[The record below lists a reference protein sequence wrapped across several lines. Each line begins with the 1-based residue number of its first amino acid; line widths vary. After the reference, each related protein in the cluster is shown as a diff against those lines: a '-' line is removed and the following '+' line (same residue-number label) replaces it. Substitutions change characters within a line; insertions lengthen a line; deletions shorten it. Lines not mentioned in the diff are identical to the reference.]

1 VSEDDAY
8 ARKEGFPTKIVMGIL
23 GAIVVVLWF
32 VVGYGYF
39 TNPLPASSEPPT
51 IWLVYEDQLYSGIRG
66 SYCWADKCVDTEF
79 QEPTGIVDVMQGSSV
94 ELLTNGR
101 TRPTFVNVQIF
112 VIDSFGNPM
121 QVREL
126 GEENDKYKVDLEKGV
141 YVLQLQANWQ
151 VLGDVNYAFKI
162 KVN

>member
-1 VSEDDAY
+1 MSEDDAY

-39 TNPLPASSEPPT
+39 TNPLPDNSVPPT
-51 IWLVYEDQLYSGIRG
+51 IWLVYEGQLYSGIRG

-79 QEPTGIVDVMQGSSV
+79 QEPTGIVDVEQGSLV
-94 ELLTNGR
+94 ELLMNSR
-101 TRPTFVNVQIF
+101 TRPTLVNAQVF
-112 VIDSFGNPM
+112 VIDSLGNPM
-121 QVREL
+121 QVKEL
-126 GEENDKYKVDLEKGV
+126 GEENDKYKVELEKGV
-141 YVLQLQANWQ
+141 YILQLQANWQ
-151 VLGDVNYAFKI
+151 DLGDVNYAFKI